1 MRILRDLEQG
11 STAWLEARLGIPT
24 ASNFSKLITST
35 GKKSTQMDGYLNTL
49 VAETLM
55 GKTTDFYTNEH
66 MERGTEL
73 EPQARAWYEFHTD
86 KAVEEVGFVLR
97 DDGLVGASPDGLTK
111 TSGVEFKCPKAE
123 THIGY
128 LRKGKIPSTYVPQ
141 VQGCIWLCE
150 RESWDFVSY
159 HPDMPEMLITVQ
171 RDSRFI
177 ATLESLVDELMD
189 KKATV
194 MAELE
199 KLQ

>member
-11 STAWLEARLGIPT
+11 SEDWLKARLGIPT

-35 GKKSTQMDGYLNTL
+35 GAKSKQADGYLNTL

-55 GKTTDFYTNEH
+55 GKPTEFYSNEH
-66 MERGTEL
+66 MDRGTEL
-73 EPQARAWYEFHTD
+73 EPEARAWYEFHTD
-86 KAVEEVGFVLR
+86 KSVEEVGFVLR
-97 DDGLVGASPDGLTK
+97 DDGLVGASPDGLTDQ
-111 TSGVEFKCPKAE
+111 SGVEFKCPKAE

-128 LRKGKIPSTYVPQ
+128 LRKGKIPTTYVPQ
-141 VQGCIWLCE
+141 VQGCIWICE

-159 HPDMPEMLITVQ
+159 HPDMPAMLITVH

-177 ATLESLVDELMD
+177 ATLESFVDELMD
-189 KKATV
+189 RKATV

-199 KLQ
+199 KMQ